1 MSTSDVLSQDE
12 IDALLSGVDDGEVE
26 TEAEQLTDDGEV
38 KTYDFHSQDR
48 IVRGRMPTLEMI
60 NERFARNLR
69 IGLFTMMRRSPTIT
83 VEGIQMTKFSE
94 YVHSLFM
101 PSNLNMVKMAPLRGV
116 MLMVMNPK
124 LVFTLVDNYFGG
136 DGRFHTKIEGRDF
149 TATEMRIVQKVLD
162 RMFIDLAKAWEPV
175 MPVEFSYVGSEVN
188 PQFANI
194 VTPSE
199 VLVVSTFHIELEG
212 GSGDF
217 QITIPYSM
225 IEPIREM
232 LDAGIQSDST
242 DVDNRWINSLREE
255 IQTADVEIHSQ
266 LTETQI
272 RVRDLLNMKVGDII
286 PIEMPELVM
295 GRVDDVPVLKGQF
308 GVSRGNCALK
318 VREMMRSVEHDS
330 PIKLLEHNNG

>member
-26 TEAEQLTDDGEV
+26 TEAEELQDSGEARS
-38 KTYDFHSQDR
+38 YDFNSQDR

-60 NERFARNLR
+60 NERFARNIR
-69 IGLFTMMRRSPTIT
+69 IGLFTMMRRSPSIS

-116 MLMVMNPK
+116 ILMVMNPK

-136 DGRFHTKIEGRDF
+136 DGRFHAKIEGRDF

-162 RMFIDLAKAWEPV
+162 QIFIDLAKAWEPV
-175 MPVEFSYVGSEVN
+175 MPVEFSYLGSEVN

-199 VLVVSTFHIELEG
+199 VLVVSSFHIELEG

-217 QITIPYSM
+217 HITIPYSM
-225 IEPIREM
+225 IEPIREI
-232 LDAGIQSDST
+232 LDAGIQSDAA
-242 DVDNRWINSLREE
+242 DVDHRWINSLREE
-255 IQTADVEIHSQ
+255 LKTADVEIHSG
-266 LTETQI
+266 LTETKI
-272 RVRDLLNMKVGDII
+272 LVRDLLKMQAGDII
-286 PIEMPELVM
+286 PIEMPEFVVA
-295 GRVDDVPVLKGQF
+295 RVDDIPVFKGQF

-318 VREMMRSVEHDS
+318 IDEMIRPVEYDA
-330 PIKLLEHNNG
+330 PKLLEHK